1 MIDLKDL
8 GLTPEVEAE
17 INKRVTSSEEGLVAN
32 RDKILAQNVKLKDI
46 LGAADDEDLAK
57 KLADDIQLRDDR
69 INELSKEVLGLKGD
83 KEGLEKLNQS
93 ISTQEQE
100 KQQQLK
106 ERLEAR
112 IKSSSESALM
122 EKVLAKFHDK
132 GAKFVKSTLSSML
145 STTID
150 EEGNATTTI
159 NDGSNVYQTADEFL
173 SFADSDNEWSGM
185 MRAPD
190 TKGVGALGG
199 DGRGLSKKPSEMSSA
214 ERIEFKQ
221 KDPEGFRQAFN
232 L

>member
-1 MIDLKDL
+1 MIDLSDL
-8 GLTPEVEAE
+8 GLTAEVEAE
-17 INKRVTSSEEGLVAN
+17 INKRVTKSEEGLVTN
-32 RDKILAQNVKLKDI
+32 RDKILAQNIKLKDI

-57 KLADDIQLRDDR
+57 KLADDINTRDDR

-93 ISTQEQE
+93 IATQEQS

-106 ERLEAR
+106 ERYEAR
-112 IKSSSESALM
+112 IKSSSESALV
-122 EKVLAKFHDK
+122 EKVLSKMHDKRAKF
-132 GAKFVKSTLSSML
+132 AKSTIMSML

-159 NDGSNVYQTADEFL
+159 NDGDKVYSTADDFL
-173 SFADSDNEWSGM
+173 AFAAKDESWADM

-190 TKGVGALGG
+190 TKGIGALGG
-199 DGRGLSKKPSEMSSA
+199 KGGAPTKKPSEMSSE
-214 ERIEFKQ
+214 ERLEFKQ
-221 KDPEGFRQAFN
+221 TDPEGFKKAFN